1 MDIDKYTS
9 AITDSVISAAE
20 LGDEQTR
27 RTAAALA
34 TAIAAPVRLA
44 VLAALSDMANEIS
57 DELGDR
63 TVTVRLDGTD
73 AVLAVHSEPAPPH
86 EDPTPSFEEMTGDIS
101 RVTLRLVEQI
111 KTKAEEAAQQSG
123 VSLNSWM
130 AQAVRAPYGS
140 RCAISAAPTNGAVRV
155 AGRSPP
161 RPHPPSRS
169 RPTRATPRAR
179 TTPPAATTLRA
190 PTTRTRAATR
200 KAPHRTIECRRT
212 QSGDAEGAWQSAAPG
227 VSTSTQPRSR

>member
-9 AITDSVISAAE
+9 AITDSVIAAAE

-44 VLAALSDMANEIS
+44 VLAALSDMANEVS

-73 AVLAVHSEPAPPH
+73 AVLAVHSEPAAPH

-123 VSLNSWM
+123 LSLNSWM
-130 AQAVRAPYGS
+130 AQAVQGALREQMRYQRRADEWRRRGGWAEP
-140 RCAISAAPTNGAVRV
+140 
-155 AGRSPP
+155 
-161 RPHPPSRS
+161 
-169 RPTRATPRAR
+169 
-179 TTPPAATTLRA
+179 TPPAPSEQQPSERHDTTGPDDTAGRDDTGPRA
-190 PTTRTRAATR
+190 DT
-200 KAPHRTIECRRT
+200 
-212 QSGDAEGAWQSAAPG
+212 
-227 VSTSTQPRSR
+227 

>member
-73 AVLAVHSEPAPPH
+73 AVLAVHSDPAPPH
-86 EDPTPSFEEMTGDIS
+86 VDPTPSFEEMTGDIS
-101 RVTLRLVEQI
+101 RVTHEMESVLQAMRDGDLWGFPRL
-111 KTKAEEAAQQSG
+111 EETFRTLGGASPDALVQG
-123 VSLNSWM
+123 VLD
-130 AQAVRAPYGS
+130 AVRGFMGDTPQHDDMTVVALQM
-140 RCAISAAPTNGAVRV
+140 R
-155 AGRSPP
+155 AGR
-161 RPHPPSRS
+161 
-169 RPTRATPRAR
+169 
-179 TTPPAATTLRA
+179 
-190 PTTRTRAATR
+190 
-200 KAPHRTIECRRT
+200 
-212 QSGDAEGAWQSAAPG
+212 G
-227 VSTSTQPRSR
+227 

>member
-9 AITDSVISAAE
+9 AITDSVIAAAE

-44 VLAALSDMANEIS
+44 LLAALSDMANEVS
-57 DELGDR
+57 GELGDR

-73 AVLAVHSEPAPPH
+73 AVLAVHSEPAAPH

-123 VSLNSWM
+123 LSLNSWM
-130 AQAVRAPYGS
+130 AQAVQGALREQMRYQRRADEWRRQGGWAKP
-140 RCAISAAPTNGAVRV
+140 
-155 AGRSPP
+155 
-161 RPHPPSRS
+161 
-169 RPTRATPRAR
+169 
-179 TTPPAATTLRA
+179 TPPAPTEQQSSDHDDTTGPNDTTGRDDTDPRA
-190 PTTRTRAATR
+190 DT
-200 KAPHRTIECRRT
+200 
-212 QSGDAEGAWQSAAPG
+212 
-227 VSTSTQPRSR
+227 

>member
-9 AITDSVISAAE
+9 AITDSVIAAAE

-34 TAIAAPVRLA
+34 TAVAAPVRLA
-44 VLAALSDMANEIS
+44 VLAALSDMANEVS

-73 AVLAVHSEPAPPH
+73 AVLAVHSEPAAPH

-123 VSLNSWM
+123 LSLNSWM
-130 AQAVRAPYGS
+130 AQAVQGALREQMRYQRRADEWRRRGGWAEPTPT
-140 RCAISAAPTNGAVRV
+140 APTEQQPSERHDTTGPDDT
-155 AGRSPP
+155 AGRDDTD
-161 RPHPPSRS
+161 PHAD
-169 RPTRATPRAR
+169 T
-179 TTPPAATTLRA
+179 
-190 PTTRTRAATR
+190 
-200 KAPHRTIECRRT
+200 
-212 QSGDAEGAWQSAAPG
+212 
-227 VSTSTQPRSR
+227 

>member
-9 AITDSVISAAE
+9 AITDSVIAAAE

-44 VLAALSDMANEIS
+44 VLAALSDMANEVS

-73 AVLAVHSEPAPPH
+73 AVLAVHSEPAAPH

-123 VSLNSWM
+123 LSLNSWM
-130 AQAVRAPYGS
+130 AQAVQGALREQMRYQRRADEWRRRGGWAEP
-140 RCAISAAPTNGAVRV
+140 
-155 AGRSPP
+155 
-161 RPHPPSRS
+161 
-169 RPTRATPRAR
+169 
-179 TTPPAATTLRA
+179 TPPAPSEQQPPERHDTTGPDDTAGRDDTGPRA
-190 PTTRTRAATR
+190 DT
-200 KAPHRTIECRRT
+200 
-212 QSGDAEGAWQSAAPG
+212 
-227 VSTSTQPRSR
+227 

>member
-73 AVLAVHSEPAPPH
+73 AVLAVHSETAPPQ

-123 VSLNSWM
+123 LSLNSWM
-130 AQAVRAPYGS
+130 AQAVQGALREQMRYQRRADEWRRRGGWAKP
-140 RCAISAAPTNGAVRV
+140 
-155 AGRSPP
+155 
-161 RPHPPSRS
+161 
-169 RPTRATPRAR
+169 
-179 TTPPAATTLRA
+179 TPPASTEQP
-190 PTTRTRAATR
+190 PTDPTDTAGPDDAAGPGDTE
-200 KAPHRTIECRRT
+200 PHT
-212 QSGDAEGAWQSAAPG
+212 DA
-227 VSTSTQPRSR
+227 